1 MNRRR
6 KTSGGQAIVMVTLAL
21 FAMVGM
27 MGLAVDLGWSYFVQK
42 EAQSAADTAAL
53 GAAQEAVA
61 RLGTTSDVS
70 GFRCT
75 SAGTGASQVD
85 CQLTPIP
92 CASVASTSNLHNGCL
107 YAAAND
113 FDPSKNARQVVL
125 MQASD
130 VTDAN
135 RPPGV
140 NRISY
145 WVRVRTI
152 QTIPQLFSFL
162 AGNTE
167 GTVAANATAA
177 IAGSITPGSFYGM
190 NQKGDCLADSAGN
203 PIDCGIDVKV
213 SGGQGGMN
221 CGAVLAK
228 LCAPAGIILASSCD
242 QAGSG
247 CAAAAGTTSGA
258 ASVWASSLLQMTG
271 GKVTGKWT
279 PSTPTY
285 SSDANNFKDP
295 TAPNPQPPL
304 QASGTMA
311 SCGVTGP
318 ITGPLGPYQYYHY
331 SGALVGGKPVP
342 DGQPIT
348 INGNATFS
356 PSGTCPGV
364 DSMTQGWGGAK
375 GSGSF
380 PAYVFYGGVNQTGGT
395 MTLGSGQYFMAGTT
409 GTNVLQASVGSS
421 IVGDASTGTM
431 MIFTDGDYTGSL
443 TTQRLTLP
451 NANLMPT
458 LNQGTLYFKNA
469 NIDMTGL
476 INSTVS
482 SSSLPPAMDAY
493 TGIVWWQDRR
503 NSTVEYNKNG
513 SSACSSCNGDNGT
526 VINAPATAAEL
537 AENHVVK
544 NSPGVLLD
552 DGNANISLK
561 GVYYQ
566 PRGAWLDL
574 NPGTAGLSGPGKGNS
589 ATQLP
594 LQVITGALIT
604 ESGGG
609 DTGVL
614 LAGPTN
620 PLLTYKAVLIQ

>member
-1 MNRRR
+1 MSRRR

-21 FAMVGM
+21 FSMVGM

-42 EAQSAADTAAL
+42 QAQSAADTAVL

-61 RLGTTSDVS
+61 RLGTTSDIS

-75 SAGTGASQVD
+75 SAGTGAAQVD

-92 CASVASTSNLHNGCL
+92 CGSVTSTSNLHNGCL

-113 FDPSKNARQVVL
+113 FDPSKNSRQIVL

-145 WVRVRTI
+145 WVRARTI
-152 QTIPQLFSFL
+152 QTIPQLFSFIS
-162 AGNTE
+162 GNHN

-190 NQKGDCLADSAGN
+190 NQKGDCLFDSSGK
-203 PIDCGIDVKV
+203 PFDCGIDVQV
-213 SGGQGGMN
+213 SGGQGGMD
-221 CGAVLAK
+221 CGAVKAK

-242 QAGSG
+242 QSGPGCADAAGS
-247 CAAAAGTTSGA
+247 TSGA
-258 ASVWASSLLQMTG
+258 ASVWANSLLQMTG
-271 GKVTGKWT
+271 GKVTGNWT
-279 PSTPTY
+279 PPTPTY
-285 SSDANNFKDP
+285 SSDAANFKDP

-304 QASGTMA
+304 QATGTMA
-311 SCGVTGP
+311 SCGVTSSTNVSGQ
-318 ITGPLGPYQYYHY
+318 LGPYQYYHY
-331 SGALVGGKPVP
+331 TGTTANGKPKP
-342 DGQPIT
+342 DGLPIT
-348 INGNATFS
+348 IGANATFS
-356 PSGTCPGV
+356 PSGTCPGY
-364 DSMTQGWGGAK
+364 DSMANGLGGTK

-409 GTNVLQASVGSS
+409 GTNVLTAANGTN

-431 MIFTDGDYTGSL
+431 MVFTDGDYTGSL
-443 TTQRLTLP
+443 TTQRAALP
-451 NANLMPT
+451 NASLMPT

-482 SSSLPPAMDAY
+482 NSSLPPAMDAY

-503 NSTVEYNKNG
+503 NSTVEY
-513 SSACSSCNGDNGT
+513 DPNGT
-526 VINAPATAAEL
+526 VIDAPATAGEL
-537 AENHVVK
+537 AANHVVN
-544 NSPGVLLD
+544 NSPGVLMD

-566 PRGAWLDL
+566 PRGAWLEL
-574 NPGTAGLSGPGKGNS
+574 KPGTAGLTGTGSGNK

-604 ESGGG
+604 DSGGG

-620 PLLTYKAVLIQ
+620 PLLTYRAVLVQ